1 VRPYLLLLTLG
12 GALAAVAAAIGGR
25 AAGLGGVV
33 AVAAQAGAVALLRP
47 VMDAP
52 QARFFMRW
60 VGGMALRALAVG
72 ALVAYAATHRARLE
86 PLAAS
91 LGCLGVLLPLLFLE
105 TRFLR

>member
-1 VRPYLLLLTLG
+1 MKPYLLLALLG
-12 GALAAVAAAIGGR
+12 GLLVAAAAAIGGR
-25 AAGLGGVV
+25 AAGVGGMV
-33 AVAAQAGAVALLRP
+33 AVAAHAAAVALLRP
-47 VMDAP
+47 AMDAP
-52 QARFFMRW
+52 QGPFFARW
-60 VGGMALRALAVG
+60 LSGMAIRALAVL